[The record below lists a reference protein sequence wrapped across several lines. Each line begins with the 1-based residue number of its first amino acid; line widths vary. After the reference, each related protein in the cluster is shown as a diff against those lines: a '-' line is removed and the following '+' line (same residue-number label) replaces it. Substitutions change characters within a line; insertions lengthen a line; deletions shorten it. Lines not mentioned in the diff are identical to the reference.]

1 MIRILVDTAADYTV
15 EEIKEKGFELVPMH
29 ITIGEKDYRDGFD
42 LTKDQFYKLLQES
55 NDFSKT
61 SQPTPQDFVEAF
73 EDVKEKGD
81 ELICILLSSS
91 LSGTCQSAALAKS
104 MVGYE
109 KIHIVDSLTATH
121 MIRVLA
127 DYAKK
132 LSEQDVSAE
141 KIVEALNEL
150 KPRVQVFAALDTLE
164 YLYKGGR
171 VSRTSAV
178 IGEVAR
184 IKPLIHVSTE
194 GKVIVAAKCPGKNK
208 AVTTIVKM
216 LKERKLDE
224 NFPIYSVYTYG
235 QENVEALEAR
245 MEQEGYKVQA
255 RQQIGATIGTHVGPG
270 AFGAVFVE
278 RQK

>member
-1 MIRILVDTAADYTV
+1 MIRILVDTAADYTM

-29 ITIGEKDYRDGFD
+29 ITIGEKDYRDAID
-42 LTKDQFYKLLQES
+42 LTKDQFYQLLTES
-55 NDFSKT
+55 GDFSKT

-81 ELICILLSSS
+81 ELICILLSSA

-104 MVGYE
+104 IVDYD

-127 DYAKK
+127 DHAKK
-132 LSEQDVSAE
+132 LAEEGVSAE
-141 KIVEALNEL
+141 KIVEELNDL

-178 IGEVAR
+178 IGEVAK
-184 IKPLIHVSTE
+184 IKPVIHVSE
-194 GKVIVAAKCPGKNK
+194 DGRVIVVAKCMGKNK
-208 AVTTIVKM
+208 AITTL
-216 LKERKLDE
+216 LKLLGERKLDE
-224 NFPIYSVYTYG
+224 SFPIYSVYTYG
-235 QENVEALEAR
+235 EQNVEALEAR
-245 MEQEGYKVQA
+245 MEEEGYHVQE
-255 RQQIGATIGTHVGPG
+255 RQQIGATIGTHIGPG
-270 AFGAVFVE
+270 VFGAVFVE
-278 RQK
+278 K

>member
-29 ITIGEKDYRDGFD
+29 ISIGEKDYRDGFD
-42 LTKDQFYKLLQES
+42 LTKDQFYELLQES
-55 NDFSKT
+55 KDFSKT

-81 ELICILLSSS
+81 ELICILLSSA

-104 MVGYE
+104 IVDYD

-132 LSEQDVSAE
+132 LSEEGMSAE
-141 KIVEALNEL
+141 KIVEALEDL

-171 VSRTSAV
+171 LSKTSAV

-184 IKPLIHVSTE
+184 VKPLIHVSTE
-194 GKVIVAAKCPGKNK
+194 GKVVVVAKCLGKNK
-208 AVTTIVKM
+208 AITALLKL

-245 MEQEGYKVQA
+245 MEEEGCKVQG
-255 RQQIGATIGTHVGPG
+255 RQQIGATIGTHIGPG
-270 AFGAVFVE
+270 VFGAVFVE
-278 RQK
+278 K

>member
-1 MIRILVDTAADYTV
+1 MGSEMCIRD
-15 EEIKEKGFELVPMH
+15 
-29 ITIGEKDYRDGFD
+29 R
-42 LTKDQFYKLLQES
+42 
-55 NDFSKT
+55 
-61 SQPTPQDFVEAF
+61 
-73 EDVKEKGD
+73 
-81 ELICILLSSS
+81 LICILLSSA

-104 MVGYE
+104 IVDYD

-132 LSEQDVSAE
+132 LSEEGMSAE
-141 KIVEALNEL
+141 KIVEALEDL

-171 VSRTSAV
+171 LSKTSAV

-184 IKPLIHVSTE
+184 VKPLIHVSTE
-194 GKVIVAAKCPGKNK
+194 GKVVVVAKCLGKNK
-208 AVTTIVKM
+208 AITALLKL

-245 MEQEGYKVQA
+245 MEEEGCKVQG
-255 RQQIGATIGTHVGPG
+255 RQQIGATIGTHIGPG
-270 AFGAVFVE
+270 VFGAVFVE
-278 RQK
+278 K

>member
-29 ITIGEKDYRDGFD
+29 ITIGDKDYKDTFE
-42 LTKDQFYKLLQES
+42 LTKDRFYELLQES
-55 NDFSKT
+55 EEFSKT

-81 ELICILLSSS
+81 ELICILLSSG

-104 MVGYE
+104 IVDYD

-132 LSEQDVSAE
+132 RAEEGMSAE
-141 KIVEALNEL
+141 TIVEELNDL

-171 VSRTSAV
+171 LSKTSAV

-184 IKPLIHVSTE
+184 IKPIIHVSTE
-194 GKVIVAAKCPGKNK
+194 GKVIVVAKCLGKNK
-208 AVTTIVKM
+208 AITTLIKM

-235 QENVEALEAR
+235 QENVEALETR
-245 MEQEGYKVQA
+245 MEEEGYKVQA
-255 RQQIGATIGTHVGPG
+255 RQQIGATIGTHIGPG
-270 AFGAVFVE
+270 VFGAVFVE
-278 RQK
+278 Q